1 MQHLYFIKNK
11 KFFFS
16 KKMNMD
22 HFLLSCIE
30 YRVEN
35 NRSLYGRF
43 QLGPFDKSQGLTI
56 ANAIRR
62 TLLSELSGLAIFCVE
77 IQGVNHEYSNLKGVR
92 ESVLDVLLNL
102 KQIVFSS
109 NKKLNQPEIGFLK
122 LQGPKIV
129 KACDLKLPSF
139 IQCVDPNQYITTLS
153 DNGILEMK
161 FMICEGKN
169 FLIQTPSE
177 LIQKSFDS
185 HFFVH
190 NETQHDVF
198 EKNNSTAE
206 VINTSFKQK
215 FYLENLETFSSIN
228 NNNSELKNIFVENQI
243 NFKQFENDLMS
254 HKQKTTQLQPIS
266 NLPKKQ
272 DFKKKTSTNLLFIDA
287 VFMPIKKVNFSIQNI
302 NNYSKVEQSNLLSK
316 FKKNYLQEKIILEIW
331 TNGSIHPQKAIY
343 EAIQKIIDI
352 FIPLQKIYSY
362 KKTKLTIKAIESN
375 KSISHSLHF
384 GLPVNKDK
392 SLFTGKANDE
402 SNQNSFINL
411 KNIFKITKTNNFKP
425 NLNKIYRPWF
435 NSLQF
440 KSIQNDFLMKQKKI
454 LKHKNSIT
462 TDIEKKLK
470 LNQSIANQ
478 FQFFDISYLNLSPKL
493 YICLKR
499 ANINTIQNLLLH
511 SRDELLLI
519 KNLGEKSVK
528 KIESILAKKNF
539 KLRSEM

>member
-1 MQHLYFIKNK
+1 
-11 KFFFS
+11 
-16 KKMNMD
+16 MD

>member
-1 MQHLYFIKNK
+1 ME
-11 KFFFS
+11 
-16 KKMNMD
+16 

-185 HFFVH
+185 HFLVH

-198 EKNNSTAE
+198 EKINSTTE
-206 VINTSFKQK
+206 VVTNSSKHK
-215 FYLENLETFSSIN
+215 LYLQNLETFSSGNN
-228 NNNSELKNIFVENQI
+228 NNNSELKNIFVENQT
-243 NFKQFENDLMS
+243 NFNQFENDLMS
-254 HKQKTTQLQPIS
+254 HKQKTTELQPIS

-272 DFKKKTSTNLLFIDA
+272 NLKKKTSTNLLFIDA

-302 NNYSKVEQSNLLSK
+302 NSYSKVKQSNLLSK
-316 FKKNYLQEKIILEIW
+316 FEKNYLQEKIILEIW

-352 FIPLQKIYSY
+352 FIPLQQIYSY
-362 KKTKLTIKAIESN
+362 KKTKLTIKAIKSN
-375 KSISHSLHF
+375 KSILHLSHF
-384 GLPVNKDK
+384 ALPIKK
-392 SLFTGKANDE
+392 HSFFIGKAKGEN
-402 SNQNSFINL
+402 NQNSFINS
-411 KNIFKITKTNNFKP
+411 KNIFKITKIKNFKP

-435 NSLQF
+435 NSIQF
-440 KSIQNDFLMKQKKI
+440 KSIQNDFLIKQKKI
-454 LKHKNSIT
+454 SKHKNLIT
-462 TDIEKKLK
+462 TDIDTKFE

-519 KNLGEKSVK
+519 KNLGQKSVK
-528 KIESILAKKNF
+528 KIETILAKKNF
-539 KLRSEM
+539 KLLAK

>member
-198 EKNNSTAE
+198 EKNTSTAE

-215 FYLENLETFSSIN
+215 FYLENLETFPSIN

-454 LKHKNSIT
+454 SKHKNSIT

>member
-1 MQHLYFIKNK
+1 
-11 KFFFS
+11 
-16 KKMNMD
+16 
-22 HFLLSCIE
+22 
-30 YRVEN
+30 
-35 NRSLYGRF
+35 
-43 QLGPFDKSQGLTI
+43 
-56 ANAIRR
+56 
-62 TLLSELSGLAIFCVE
+62 
-77 IQGVNHEYSNLKGVR
+77 
-92 ESVLDVLLNL
+92 
-102 KQIVFSS
+102 
-109 NKKLNQPEIGFLK
+109 
-122 LQGPKIV
+122 
-129 KACDLKLPSF
+129 
-139 IQCVDPNQYITTLS
+139 
-153 DNGILEMK
+153 
-161 FMICEGKN
+161 
-169 FLIQTPSE
+169 
-177 LIQKSFDS
+177 
-185 HFFVH
+185 
-190 NETQHDVF
+190 
-198 EKNNSTAE
+198 
-206 VINTSFKQK
+206 
-215 FYLENLETFSSIN
+215 
-228 NNNSELKNIFVENQI
+228 LKNIFVENQI

-272 DFKKKTSTNLLFIDA
+272 DLKKKTSTNLLFIDA

-454 LKHKNSIT
+454 SKHKNSIT

>member
-198 EKNNSTAE
+198 EKNTSTAE

-215 FYLENLETFSSIN
+215 FYLENLETFPSIN

-272 DFKKKTSTNLLFIDA
+272 DLKKKTSTNLLFIDA

-454 LKHKNSIT
+454 SKHKNSIT